1 MSFLIWVAQRRWP
14 WSPQWFQQWQ
24 HKQRIRWLQARQIPA
39 MLAAQEAGV
48 GLSEA
53 WAGAGTSSDEIL
65 QLNAVGAVFDAPLTA
80 PFGEHYGTG

>member
-1 MSFLIWVAQRRWP
+1 
-14 WSPQWFQQWQ
+14 
-24 HKQRIRWLQARQIPA
+24 

-53 WAGAGTSSDEIL
+53 WAGSGTSSDEIL